1 MEQREFRQ
9 ALRNFLHN
17 RPGLRA
23 LFYTSLEALVVSFWH
38 IRKELWRIAIAQ
50 GRRNLHVLDAGSG
63 MGQYEHFM
71 SSRFPSW
78 NICALDRDEVE
89 VGECNR
95 YFVERKKYRV
105 YFKKAD
111 LNEFRQANCF
121 DLVLSVNV
129 LEYMPD
135 DHKILRNFYESL
147 RSEGNLLLAVQSDK
161 ALHVQ
166 PNFTNKLLGNQEALH
181 RYNALG
187 LKKLLK
193 EMGFVKIKAHYAY
206 GYSGRLSTRL
216 GVRIPKYLL
225 KQSRDWI
232 WVLPL
237 YYLLIYPLILL
248 LNFLDVLFA
257 HWQGS
262 ELIVRAV
269 KP

>member
-9 ALRNFLHN
+9 ALRNFLHS
-17 RPGLRA
+17 RPGFRA
-23 LFYTSLEALVVSFWH
+23 IFYTGLEALVVSFWH
-38 IRKELWRIAIAQ
+38 IRKELWRIALAQ
-50 GRRNLHVLDAGSG
+50 GRRSIHVLDAGSG

-71 SSRFPSW
+71 SSRFPLW

-89 VGECNR
+89 VSECNR
-95 YFVERKKYRV
+95 YFVERKKFRV
-105 YFKKAD
+105 FFKKAD
-111 LNEFRQANCF
+111 LNEFIQPSCF

-135 DHKILRNFYESL
+135 DQRILRNFYDSL
-147 RSEGNLLLAVQSDK
+147 RSQGNLLLAVQSDK
-161 ALHVQ
+161 SKYIQ
-166 PNFTNKLLGNQEALH
+166 PNFTNKLLGNQEAVH
-181 RYNALG
+181 HYNALG

-193 EMGFVKIKAHYAY
+193 EIGFTRIKAHYAY

-216 GVRIPKYLL
+216 GVRFPKYLL
-225 KQSRDWI
+225 KQSRDWL

-237 YYLLIYPLILL
+237 YFLFTYPVILL
-248 LNFLDVLFA
+248 LNLLDVVFG

-262 ELIVRAV
+262 ELVVRAS

>member
-147 RSEGNLLLAVQSDK
+147 RPEGNLLLAVQSDK

-181 RYNALG
+181 RYNVLG

-237 YYLLIYPLILL
+237 YYLLTYPLILL

-257 HWQGS
+257 HWRGS

>member
-9 ALRNFLHN
+9 VLRNFLHR
-17 RPGLRA
+17 RPELRA
-23 LFYTSLEALVVSFWH
+23 IFYTALEALVVSFWH
-38 IRKELWRIAIAQ
+38 IRKELWRIAMAQ
-50 GRRNLHVLDAGSG
+50 GHRSLHVLDAGSG
-63 MGQYEHFM
+63 MGQYEHFL

-89 VGECNR
+89 VSECNR
-95 YFVERKKYRV
+95 YFVERKKFRV
-105 YFKKAD
+105 FFKKAD
-111 LNEFRQANCF
+111 LNEFRQPDSF

-135 DHKILRNFYESL
+135 DHRILRNFYDSL
-147 RSEGNLLLAVQSDK
+147 RSQGYLLLAVQSDK
-161 ALHVQ
+161 SSHVQ
-166 PNFTNKLLGNQEALH
+166 PNFTNKLLGNQELIH

-193 EMGFVKIKAHYAY
+193 EMGFTKTKAHYAY

-225 KQSRDWI
+225 KQSGSWI
-232 WVLPL
+232 WFLPL
-237 YYLLIYPLILL
+237 YFLLFYPFILL
-248 LNFLDVLFA
+248 LNLLDVVFG

-262 ELIVRAV
+262 ELVVRAV